1 MIHIKDAL
9 CRRKNLKGQIQFDI
23 VSVTKS
29 ARGKITQL
37 NFELR
42 PQFSDK
48 PNMANDKNEENT
60 ATPSYFWDEQ
70 EHLKF
75 VALYHKE
82 GRRWKTIA

>member
-9 CRRKNLKGQIQFDI
+9 CTRKNLKGQIRFDI

-29 ARGKITQL
+29 ARGKIIQL

-48 PNMANDKNEENT
+48 TNMANDKNEDNT
-60 ATPSYFWDEQ
+60 ATQSYFWDEE

-75 VALYHKE
+75 VALYQKE

>member
-1 MIHIKDAL
+1 M
-9 CRRKNLKGQIQFDI
+9 KGQIQFDI

-29 ARGKITQL
+29 ARGKITLL

-60 ATPSYFWDEQ
+60 ATPSYFWDEK